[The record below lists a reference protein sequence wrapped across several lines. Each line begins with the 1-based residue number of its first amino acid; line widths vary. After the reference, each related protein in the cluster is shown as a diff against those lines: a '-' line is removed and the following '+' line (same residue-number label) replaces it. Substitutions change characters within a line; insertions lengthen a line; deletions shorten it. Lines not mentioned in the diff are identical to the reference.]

1 MPSAVRQPSL
11 RVFEH
16 RSRRLGQ
23 AVKVYQAFEKQLL
36 LALRAESIQLFIE
49 LVN

>member
-1 MPSAVRQPSL
+1 MPSAVRQPAL
-11 RVFEH
+11 CVFEH

-23 AVKVYQAFEKQLL
+23 AAEVYQAFKKQVL
-36 LALRAESIQLFIE
+36 LALRTESIELFIE